1 MRYVTRPLTIEA
13 RTRLRGVVP
22 VRGPFSATWR
32 QTMQLLEAE
41 LRHLG
46 VRDEFVMQI
55 DVDERDHRLDGGL
68 RANARPASP
77 AVAISVERTGKP
89 SLLFV
94 CGKFTDW
101 QENVRAIAL
110 GLEALRKVARYGI
123 VQAEEQYTGFG
134 ALPPGVA
141 MPTAKMS
148 VEEAAQLLIDETLW
162 AGPLIGDDLAVQS
175 AYRRAVKLHHPDVGG
190 DPAKFRRLTEARDLL
205 IGAAS

>member
-13 RTRLRGVVP
+13 RTRLRGVKP

-32 QTMQLLEAE
+32 QTMQLLDAE
-41 LRHLG
+41 LGHLG

-55 DVDERDHRLDGGL
+55 DVDERDLRLDGGL

-77 AVAISVERTGKP
+77 AVAISVERKGKP
-89 SLLFV
+89 PLRVV

-141 MPTAKMS
+141 MPAAKMTL
-148 VEEAAQLLIDETLW
+148 EEAQRCLRLWWKPGIGEDEWSVL
-162 AGPLIGDDLAVQS
+162 
-175 AYRRAVKLHHPDVGG
+175 YRRGARKLHPDAGG
-190 DPAKFRRLTEARDLL
+190 DPELFRRLTEARDLL
-205 IGAAS
+205 EAQS